1 MVNENK
7 KENEEI
13 IKIKNEDDYKNWIS
27 NQDWYQT
34 IDLNNGLTTAGKV
47 KTNLRIEWFNQFN
60 FTNKTVLDIGCN
72 SGQYSLYAKK
82 RGAKNVVGIDI
93 DKKRIYQAKML
104 AKNEGLDVKFNEAS
118 IENVNQF
125 GKFDIVICIAVV
137 TEVENIL
144 GAIRSIKKATN
155 EIAIL
160 EMDLARPLIYMSL
173 NKNWW
178 KKNNRIS
185 KLGRVA
191 EFHKH
196 KHSGWVI
203 RPSIEMIRE
212 IFGKEYKVSF
222 LGNGLRYYKLVIER
236 IKNNSS

>member
-82 RGAKNVVGIDI
+82 RGAKNV
-93 DKKRIYQAKML
+93 
-104 AKNEGLDVKFNEAS
+104 S
-118 IENVNQF
+118 
-125 GKFDIVICIAVV
+125 
-137 TEVENIL
+137 
-144 GAIRSIKKATN
+144 
-155 EIAIL
+155 
-160 EMDLARPLIYMSL
+160 
-173 NKNWW
+173 
-178 KKNNRIS
+178 
-185 KLGRVA
+185 
-191 EFHKH
+191 
-196 KHSGWVI
+196 
-203 RPSIEMIRE
+203 
-212 IFGKEYKVSF
+212 
-222 LGNGLRYYKLVIER
+222 
-236 IKNNSS
+236 